1 MYWQKSNLKQLAER
15 RQNMN
20 NQSLPSIEK
29 FAAYL
34 DGNLS
39 NDEMQHFLQLVAN
52 NEDLKHLLE
61 ASSEVEEILSSY
73 DDIDLRLPEEIA
85 NLDFKLPEIENIDS
99 FNLVDDSFLGNNSL
113 LKQEDFH
120 LTEKIID
127 EVFDDEIF
135 VTENVDDMDIDGGH
149 DVDMDVFDILN

>member
-52 NEDLKHLLE
+52 NEDLKHLIE

>member
-1 MYWQKSNLKQLAER
+1 
-15 RQNMN
+15 MN

-99 FNLVDDSFLGNNSL
+99 FNLVDDSFWGNNSL

-149 DVDMDVFDILN
+149 DVDMDVFDI